1 VVDAL
6 IEPGVAQDADRELI
20 RNSLKSLNVFADQPE
35 VREYPIRMSISLHAG
50 VLDQNPRLV

>member
-35 VREYPIRMSISLHAG
+35 V
-50 VLDQNPRLV
+50 